1 MTPTALITGASAGIG
16 RATALE
22 LARLGYRVVVSA
34 RRDERLAELVAE
46 IEAGAGAGG
55 GAALALPAD
64 ASDTAALD
72 RVLADATDWCGG
84 PPDVV
89 VANAGHGLAGG
100 VLSSDRARWEH
111 MIQLNFLA
119 TTHLMR
125 VAAQAMAGRDERP
138 GVGRGDVVVL
148 GSCVGVNVS
157 PFSGMYGATKFAVG
171 AAAEALR
178 REVGGH
184 GVRVTNVRPGIV
196 ISEFQDVAG
205 YDAENFGKAIEKFG
219 QPLQP
224 DDVARTIGFVVSQPP
239 HVHVNEL
246 TIRPVGQDYP

>member
-22 LARLGYRVVVSA
+22 LARLGHRVVVSA
-34 RRDERLAELVAE
+34 RREDRLAELVAE
-46 IEAGAGAGG
+46 IASAGG
-55 GAALALPAD
+55 DARALPAD
-64 ASDTAALD
+64 ASDPDALD
-72 RVLADATDWCGG
+72 KLLADATAHLGG
-84 PPDVV
+84 TPDVV

-100 VLSSDRARWEH
+100 VLSSDRGRWEH

-125 VAAQAMAGRDERP
+125 EASLAMASRDERA

-148 GSCVGVNVS
+148 GSCVGINVS

-178 REVGGH
+178 REVGAS
-184 GVRVTNVRPGIV
+184 GVRVTNIRPGIV
-196 ISEFQDVAG
+196 TSEFQDVAG
-205 YDAENFGKAIEKFG
+205 YDAENFGKATEKFG
-219 QPLQP
+219 QVLTPE
-224 DDVARTIGFVVSQPP
+224 DVARTIGFVISQPA

>member
-1 MTPTALITGASAGIG
+1 MTAATRNPSALITGASAGIG

-22 LARLGYRVVVSA
+22 LARSGFRVVVSA
-34 RRDERLAELVAE
+34 RREAYLNDLVSE
-46 IEAGAGAGG
+46 IAAAGSNAH
-55 GAALALPAD
+55 ALPAD
-64 ASDTAALD
+64 ASEPEALD
-72 RVLADATDWCGG
+72 RLLADATAHFGG
-84 PPDVV
+84 VPDVV

-111 MIQLNFLA
+111 MIRLNFFA

-125 VAAQAMAGRDERP
+125 VAAEAMLER
-138 GVGRGDVVVL
+138 GRGDVVVL

-178 REVGGH
+178 REVGGR
-184 GVRVTNVRPGIV
+184 GVRVTTIRPGIV
-196 ISEFQDVAG
+196 ASEFQEVAG
-205 YDAENFGKAIEKFG
+205 YDEENFGKTVAKFG
-219 QPLQP
+219 EVLQP
-224 DDVARTIGFVVSQPP
+224 DDVARSIGFVVSQPP

>member
-1 MTPTALITGASAGIG
+1 MKPTALITGASAGIG

-22 LARLGYRVVVSA
+22 LARLGHRVVVSA
-34 RRDERLAELVAE
+34 RRAGPLADLVAE
-46 IEAGAGAGG
+46 IKAAGG
-55 GAALALPAD
+55 EAVAFTAD

-72 RVLADATDWCGG
+72 GLLADAAGWCGAT
-84 PPDVV
+84 PDVV

-111 MIQLNFLA
+111 MVQLNFLA

-125 VAAQAMAGRDERP
+125 AAAEAMAQRGS
-138 GVGRGDVVVL
+138 GDVVVL
-148 GSCVGVNVS
+148 GSCVGVNIS

-178 REVGGH
+178 REVGGR
-184 GVRVTNVRPGIV
+184 GVRVTTIRPGIV
-196 ISEFQDVAG
+196 ISEFQEVAG
-205 YDAENFGKAIEKFG
+205 YDPDAFGQTIAKFG
-219 QPLQP
+219 APLGP
-224 DDVARTIGFVVSQPP
+224 DDVARTIGFVISQPP